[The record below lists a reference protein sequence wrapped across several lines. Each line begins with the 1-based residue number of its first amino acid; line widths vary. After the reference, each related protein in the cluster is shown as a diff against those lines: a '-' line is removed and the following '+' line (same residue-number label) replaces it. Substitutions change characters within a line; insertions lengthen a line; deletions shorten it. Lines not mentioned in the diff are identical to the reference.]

1 MNVISLYAIRKS
13 SYEYPLEHYSITL
26 RVDRA
31 IVTVVLRL
39 HDVVDGGARL
49 AIAIVAEVVQHE
61 TTATTMLASL
71 IAGRERA
78 AITSL
83 VDHIEGRALSF
94 AWHLAHIVHTATMI
108 EASSVEWCLALEN

>member
-61 TTATTMLASL
+61 TTAAAMLASL
-71 IAGRERA
+71 IADAYTGRV
-78 AITSL
+78 IGPCMLSL
-83 VDHIEGRALSF
+83 LNQFRNYAKRSDLPY
-94 AWHLAHIVHTATMI
+94 
-108 EASSVEWCLALEN
+108 CN